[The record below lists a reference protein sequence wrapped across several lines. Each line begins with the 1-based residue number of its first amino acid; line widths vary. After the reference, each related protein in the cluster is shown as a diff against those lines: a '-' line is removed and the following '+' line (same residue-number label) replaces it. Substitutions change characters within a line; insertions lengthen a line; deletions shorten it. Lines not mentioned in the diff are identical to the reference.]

1 MPEWG
6 ERGVRWAPGD
16 VVKIIFHGS
25 GHCLHGSV
33 LTKATLWL
41 LSLLLHFACQI
52 KNLLNYADD
61 QETFGLPSP
70 SLTPLFS
77 HVHSSLAWRGVF
89 MFCRIDLGF
98 SLYVMLVIESRHR
111 KHLTRCPFSLNF
123 PYKHKCQRE
132 LRGKE

>member
-1 MPEWG
+1 M
-6 ERGVRWAPGD
+6 ERGERWAPGD

-61 QETFGLPSP
+61 QDTFGLPVP
-70 SLTPLFS
+70 PVLLPLLY
-77 HVHSSLAWRGVF
+77 SSSAWGEVF
-89 MFCRIDLGF
+89 MFCRIGLGF